1 MSTEQQQQ
9 YLERCI
15 EEQRKRNAPDLL
27 RLWKLQ
33 QEHKYLNE
41 IRDFYRNI
49 EHTTGWNL

>member
-33 QEHKYLNE
+33 QEERYRNE
-41 IRDFYRNI
+41 IHSFYRAI
-49 EHTTGWNL
+49 HYGMQP